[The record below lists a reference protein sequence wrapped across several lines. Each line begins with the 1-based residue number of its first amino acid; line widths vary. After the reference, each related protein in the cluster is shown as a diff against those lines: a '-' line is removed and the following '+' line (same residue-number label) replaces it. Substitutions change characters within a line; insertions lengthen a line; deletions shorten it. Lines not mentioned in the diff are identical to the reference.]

1 MHGSGHLTP
10 VGPRMR
16 YGMDAAKGVGYLQ
29 KRNFVHRDIAARNI
43 LLQKGSCKIG
53 DFGMSTPLANG
64 GEYYK
69 SSGGKVPL
77 RWCVRAWL
85 SELALCV
92 LCAVTVL

>member
-53 DFGMSTPLANG
+53 DFGMSTPLATG
-64 GEYYK
+64 GACTCM
-69 SSGGKVPL
+69 L
-77 RWCVRAWL
+77 CCRWCDVVQLYAVATCDGRA
-85 SELALCV
+85 CV
-92 LCAVTVL
+92 LSSC